1 LRVLI
6 YSRYYFFVRCVVVNI
21 FNRCLLA
28 VLRSIF
34 IMAALKAL
42 SDNFYISVILV
53 LHLLSFSIQ
62 VEIFLDK

>member
-1 LRVLI
+1 
-6 YSRYYFFVRCVVVNI
+6 VVVNI